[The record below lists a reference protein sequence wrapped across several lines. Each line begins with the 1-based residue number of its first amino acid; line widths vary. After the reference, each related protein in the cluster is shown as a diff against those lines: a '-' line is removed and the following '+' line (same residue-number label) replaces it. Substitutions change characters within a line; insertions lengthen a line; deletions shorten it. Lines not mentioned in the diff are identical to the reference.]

1 MKLAEIYALAVS
13 LGMDADPRG
22 RARVEQELADLALAY
37 EEISGAER
45 RFFDREALSN
55 PYADTR
61 ILNGDPQAGVSKLIA
76 GIDMQTAE
84 LLLVRQLNQEGAGIE
99 LVLSHHAH
107 GRALLG
113 LPQVMLLQPAAWAK
127 AGLPPDEVEPLMAP
141 RREEVALGVGSGNY
155 HRTIDAA
162 RLLGL
167 PLMCAHTACDNLV
180 TDYLG
185 RLMRQ
190 DQPEII
196 ADVLALLLRLP
207 EIAAAAQDQNPP
219 RLVAGEPA
227 NAAGRIFIDM
237 TGGASPPADYYR
249 LAAAA
254 GIGTVICMNAKRE
267 IIEAAKESGLN
278 VVAAGHMACDSIG
291 MNLFL
296 DQLAANGVQIITTSG
311 LTRFG
316 RA

>member
-1 MKLAEIYALAVS
+1 MKLAEIYALAIR
-13 LGMDADPRG
+13 LGMEADPRG
-22 RARVEQELADLALAY
+22 RAAVEQELADLALAY
-37 EEISGAER
+37 EKISGPAR
-45 RFFDREALSN
+45 QFFDRESLTN

-61 ILNGDPQAGVSKLIA
+61 IVCGDPDAEINKLIA
-76 GIDMQTAE
+76 GIDMETAE
-84 LLLVRQLNQEGAGIE
+84 LLLVRQLNLEGAGIE

-113 LPQVMLLQPAAWAK
+113 LPQVMQLQPAAWAA
-127 AGLPPDEVEPLMAP
+127 AGLPAEEAEQLMTP

-155 HRTIDAA
+155 NRTIDAA

-180 TDYLG
+180 TDFLD

-190 DQPEII
+190 EQPHTV

-207 EIAAAAQDQNPP
+207 EIAAAAQEQNPP
-219 RLVAGEPA
+219 RLVAGGDEQ
-227 NAAGRIFIDM
+227 AAGRIFIDM

-249 LAAAA
+249 LAKDY

-267 IIEAAKESGLN
+267 IIEAAQEAGLN

-296 DQLAANGVQIITTSG
+296 DQLAAKGVQIITASG
-311 LTRFG
+311 LTRFC